1 MRNRESNNSWK
12 AAVRKEKIFGSVILI
27 AFLAFIVYAGYKIYK
42 MEQRYN
48 ALQRDISL
56 VNLHTERENQSE
68 YTQTIDFLENEMT
81 KFRDFTEKQ
90 QNFLISLIGT
100 LGVGV
105 TAVLTFLGIQ
115 NRKNISQIINES
127 YQDCVQQEMAALIGG
142 PKKLRYLEDGINKE
156 ERAKNKTILF
166 VWQSEKNAAMQRIY
180 RILKGQKYLVKKYCV
195 SGEISD
201 KKVEAWAENFD
212 IIVYQ
217 LAQSEDRRENSG
229 DSNKMYMQIAGQCE
243 KKQVYCVAF
252 CQNGIQADS
261 KFLQDVFY
269 TSTANYGL
277 TLLERIYNL
286 LYFVREEDTDEV

>member
-1 MRNRESNNSWK
+1 MAKREKCRN
-12 AAVRKEKIFGSVILI
+12 AA
-27 AFLAFIVYAGYKIYK
+27 
-42 MEQRYN
+42 
-48 ALQRDISL
+48 D
-56 VNLHTERENQSE
+56 
-68 YTQTIDFLENEMT
+68 
-81 KFRDFTEKQ
+81 
-90 QNFLISLIGT
+90 
-100 LGVGV
+100 
-105 TAVLTFLGIQ
+105 IQ
-115 NRKNISQIINES
+115 NIK
-127 YQDCVQQEMAALIGG
+127 
-142 PKKLRYLEDGINKE
+142 
-156 ERAKNKTILF
+156 RA
-166 VWQSEKNAAMQRIY
+166 E
-180 RILKGQKYLVKKYCV
+180 V
-195 SGEISD
+195 SGKKVNTRSSVISD
-201 KKVEAWAENFD
+201 KKVKAWAENFD